1 MANKKQTKI
10 QTIDFDNF
18 QKEDAMM
25 DGPLH
30 MGETKQYE
38 DGSDLQARIAKRRKN
53 PRVRTL
59 VAAQKRG

>member
-18 QKEDAMM
+18 QKEEAMM

-30 MGETKQYE
+30 IGETKQYE
-38 DGSDLQARIAKRRKN
+38 DGSEIHLCKR
-53 PRVRTL
+53 
-59 VAAQKRG
+59 A

>member
-1 MANKKQTKI
+1 MEDKKQKKVP
-10 QTIDFDNF
+10 TIDFDNF

-38 DGSDLQARIAKRRKN
+38 DGSEIHLCKR
-53 PRVRTL
+53 V
-59 VAAQKRG
+59 